1 MSDSGREHLEEI
13 QGDLACPSC
22 QYNLRGLRG
31 ETVQCPECGMNVN
44 VAHLIAQ
51 RWQIAWNKAPGY
63 TKIAGPVLSAAVVT
77 FVSLPFL
84 MIVVDRAG
92 YIPAQAVIT
101 VLSIVLG
108 FTLIWLYQ
116 IWRIYVTLD
125 GIWGVRMCLVA
136 HLVLAGYV
144 VCSWGS
150 LIFLGY
156 TVFGN
161 MFIAFRAVTLLIA
174 VGLAVSLVYLFR
186 ADKALGTA
194 MIARYLRNQPMIG
207 LTDHADPFR

>member
-13 QGDLACPSC
+13 QGDLECPAC

-31 ETVQCPECGMNVN
+31 EVVQCPECGMSVN
-44 VAHLIAQ
+44 VAHLIAR

-63 TKIAGPVLSAAVVT
+63 TKIAGPVLPAAVGALV
-77 FVSLPFL
+77 FIAFL
-84 MIVVDRAG
+84 LVVVDRAG
-92 YIPAQAVIT
+92 YIPPQAVIT
-101 VLSIVLG
+101 MLSIVLG
-108 FTLIWLYQ
+108 FLLIWLYQ
-116 IWRIYVTLD
+116 IWRIYMTLD

-136 HLVLAGYV
+136 HLVLAGYL

-156 TVFGN
+156 TVFGS

-186 ADKALGTA
+186 ADRALGTA
-194 MIARYLRNQPMIG
+194 MIARYLRHQPTLG
-207 LTDHADPFR
+207 LADHADPFR